1 MSVSDAFPVHTPR
14 ERQAEIA
21 RWRRRSRN
29 IAILRIVLPALMAL
43 ITVTLVAVVG
53 WRSATQQSDAG
64 REARTSIRLV
74 NARFVGR
81 VEDGRGFVLG
91 ARAAVRD
98 EDDYQKVS
106 LSEPIL
112 TIGGETVAPARVMAR
127 TGIYNERDR
136 LLHLFGDVRID
147 DGMGNRVASDTS
159 IIDTRTAKVVG
170 DAGVLGDGP
179 LGQVTAKS
187 YSVED
192 KGDRM
197 VLRGGVRARIGGQ

>member
-14 ERQAEIA
+14 ERQMEIA
-21 RWRRRSRN
+21 RWRRRSRT
-29 IAILRIVLPALMAL
+29 IGVLRIALPAAMAL
-43 ITVTLVAVVG
+43 ITAALVGVVG
-53 WRSATQQSDAG
+53 WRSATERPDAT
-64 REARTSIRLV
+64 RETRTSIRLV

-81 VEDGRGFVLG
+81 VEDGRGFMLG

-98 EDDYQKVS
+98 EDVYQKVS

-112 TIGGETVAPARVMAR
+112 TIGAETAAPARVTAR
-127 TGIYNERDR
+127 TGIYDERDR

-147 DGMGNRVASDTS
+147 DGAGNRVASDTS
-159 IIDTRTAKVVG
+159 VIDTSTGKVVG

-197 VLRGGVRARIGGQ
+197 ILRGGVRARIGGQ